1 MRHRWRLHL
10 SHRVARPKELAPNV
24 LESILSNLVD
34 NVRQHG
40 SQRVHVHISAQP
52 EKHMGRYLVEITVQD
67 DGPGVSAADSDRIF
81 TPFFTTARRSGGT
94 GLGLSIVQALVV
106 AHHGTVALEE
116 SPSGARFRIL
126 IPEDSD
132 HPAEGKSS

>member
-1 MRHRWRLHL
+1 M
-10 SHRVARPKELAPNV
+10 APEV

-34 NVRQHG
+34 NARQHG
-40 SQRVHVHISAQP
+40 GPRVHVHLSAHP
-52 EKHMGRYLVEITVQD
+52 EKHAGRDLVEITVQD
-67 DGPGVSAADSDRIF
+67 DGPGVSASDSDRIF
-81 TPFFTTARRSGGT
+81 TPFFTTARQSGGT

-106 AHHGTVALEE
+106 AHHGTIALEE

-132 HPAEGKSS
+132 HPAQGKSS